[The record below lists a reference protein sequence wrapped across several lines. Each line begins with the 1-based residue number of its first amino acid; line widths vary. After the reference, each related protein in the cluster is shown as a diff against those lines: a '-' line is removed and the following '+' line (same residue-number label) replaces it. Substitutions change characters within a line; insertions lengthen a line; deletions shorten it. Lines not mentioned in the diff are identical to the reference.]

1 MKYYFLFTDYW
12 PVIMD
17 SDGAGFTFPP
27 ASDFNKYVL
36 LEMFS
41 LNSSMSISSCFVVRV
56 ELSQLGHTF

>member
-41 LNSSMSISSCFVVRV
+41 LNSSMSIFILFRGES
-56 ELSQLGHTF
+56 